1 MFARLRRLPI
11 RTKNKVSV
19 TVALVC
25 TIFIAVGYFFLITPK
40 TPVTTPSN
48 VNVSQGINESKNIF
62 RILSER
68 AKIEWARGQEIF
80 QLQK

>member
-1 MFARLRRLPI
+1 
-11 RTKNKVSV
+11 
-19 TVALVC
+19 
-25 TIFIAVGYFFLITPK
+25 
-40 TPVTTPSN
+40 
-48 VNVSQGINESKNIF
+48 VSQGINESKNIF

>member
-1 MFARLRRLPI
+1 MFARLRRLPL

-25 TIFIAVGYFFLITPK
+25 TIFITLGYFFLITPK
-40 TPVTTPSN
+40 TPVATPSN

-68 AKIEWARGQEIF
+68 AKKEWARGQEIF